1 MTKEKKDLLDEL
13 NALRR
18 RLSKIEQE
26 DGSSLLTGEDKEIK
40 MIYNKIEGIVKI
52 LKAYDDEK

>member
-40 MIYNKIEGIVKI
+40 MIYNKIEGIVKT